1 MNIPSRLPL
10 LRQAQAFS
18 RFSPCVFDI
27 FGDEVI
33 SVVMFDQTLSAFQV
47 ESLPEYDAVKAR
59 FLDSFEPYANAL
71 RQSAVEAA
79 LLEEFGP
86 RPLCAN
92 ADFIARIQASLDAA
106 SAAPSASA

>member
-1 MNIPSRLPL
+1 
-10 LRQAQAFS
+10 
-18 RFSPCVFDI
+18 
-27 FGDEVI
+27 
-33 SVVMFDQTLSAFQV
+33 MFDQTLSAFQV

-92 ADFIARIQASLDAA
+92 ADFIARIQASLGCSFGGAQRIGLIA
-106 SAAPSASA
+106 TNREYLGGSN